1 VLPGV
6 RSAWTADRAWVTR
19 AVLLGRDQ
27 EVKLLEGVLSNALD
41 GEAGFVMVEGE
52 AGIGKTTL
60 LEELAHV
67 ANERG
72 CLTLEGRASEFDQG
86 LPFGLFTD
94 ALDAY
99 LDSLDPQAMGRLAMD
114 RLGALAAVFLLG
126 GLGGAGSL
134 VQGRWVR
141 SSSCG
146 VTWSLEFQAFGSL
159 QSVEYTY
166 DGSCFLLTA
175 EPDSGSWSSED
186 AGDHVYAYFWDVYR
200 ATVYKSTPNEMTVHK
215 FDYQGSAIGSWSFVR
230 P

>member
-1 VLPGV
+1 MFCERCGAPIDPGASFCARCGAPAA
-6 RSAWTADRAWVTR
+6 RSVTPPTPTPP
-19 AVLLGRDQ
+19 AF
-27 EVKLLEGVLSNALD
+27 GVPPATPP
-41 GEAGFVMVEGE
+41 GIPPAGY
-52 AGIGKTTL
+52 AP
-60 LEELAHV
+60 AP
-67 ANERG
+67 APR
-72 CLTLEGRASEFDQG
+72 GRAG
-86 LPFGLFTD
+86 MPVKIVAVILVVVV
-94 ALDAY
+94 AV
-99 LDSLDPQAMGRLAMD
+99 
-114 RLGALAAVFLLG
+114 GALAAVFLLG

-159 QSVEYTY
+159 RSVEYTY